1 MTKQPLD
8 VATAKTQPR
17 SAPFQ
22 VGQRMLG
29 TVTRYVIGQFFS
41 ALEWR
46 IAPQRATGWRG
57 WLARLSGR
65 GSGGDTP

>member
-1 MTKQPLD
+1 
-8 VATAKTQPR
+8 
-17 SAPFQ
+17 
-22 VGQRMLG
+22 MLG

-41 ALEWR
+41 ALEQR